1 VRTVT
6 TVAELRTACTEARAA
21 GLSVGLV
28 PTMGFLHDGHRSLM
42 QAARRADD
50 FVVVTIFVNPLQ
62 FGPQEDLAA
71 YPRDLEQDAAVAAAE
86 GVTVLF
92 VPSVTEMYPDAP
104 RTTVHVAGLT
114 GALCGAARPTHFDG
128 VTTVVAKLFSITGP
142 CRAYFGR
149 KDAQQLAVVT
159 RMAQDLNLP
168 VDVVGCP
175 LVRESD
181 GVAMSS
187 RNAYLDPDERVA
199 ARALSGALR
208 AAAAAIEA
216 GERDARTLRA
226 GIEASVGAEGRV
238 ALEYVEVRG
247 AFDLE
252 PVDVLAGP
260 TLVALAAQV
269 GRGRLIDNITVTFA
283 ADGTPRVDLGLAAA
297 SVAVPSVATPG
308 EARSN
313 PLLSES
319 ETRCAAG

>member
-1 VRTVT
+1 MRTVT
-6 TVAELRTACTEARAA
+6 TVAGLRAACDQARAA

-50 FVVVTIFVNPLQ
+50 FVVVSIFVNPLQ

-71 YPRDLEQDAAVAAAE
+71 YPRDLERDTAVAAAE
-86 GVTVLF
+86 GVSLLF
-92 VPSVTEMYPDAP
+92 VPSVAEMYPEPP

-114 GALCGAARPTHFDG
+114 EGLCGAARPTHFDG

-159 RMAQDLNLP
+159 RMALDLDLP
-168 VDVVGCP
+168 VEVVGCP
-175 LVRESD
+175 LVREAD

-187 RNAYLDPDERVA
+187 RNAYLEPADRVA
-199 ARALSGALR
+199 ARVLSQALQ

-216 GERDARTLRA
+216 GERDARSLRA
-226 GIEASVGAEGRV
+226 GIERAVGAEHRV
-238 ALEYVEVRG
+238 TLEYVEVR
-247 AFDLE
+247 AAADLE
-252 PVDVLAGP
+252 PVDELRGP
-260 TLVALAAQV
+260 TLLALAARV
-269 GRGRLIDNITVTFA
+269 GRARLIDNITVTFA
-283 ADGTPRVDLGLAAA
+283 ADGEARIDLGIDAA
-297 SVAVPSVATPG
+297 SVVAPG
-308 EARSN
+308 VASPK

-319 ETRCAAG
+319 ESTCAAG